1 MIYAGEII
9 DPNIDALRENM
20 RSDLS
25 FYNFSSKDGIVDAR
39 FKGNL
44 SRFINHGDCGDDN
57 LRSEDMMSEG
67 RYKIGFY
74 ASRLIEV
81 GEELFFNYDGQGLLY
96 QNFKEKYPFIRS
108 SRRQSNKMRNWSQ
121 YKCFIEYYY
130 VSNCTIIIKYMQK
143 VKEHSYPPWIIS
155 IVVVEFD
162 LDEGTTSSP
171 RSKSHAFSSS
181 STWTPTR

>member
-1 MIYAGEII
+1 MRVGRSGVSGAGLGLFAAEKIEKEDLVMIYAGEII

-74 ASRLIEV
+74 ASRLIEI
-81 GEELFFNYDGQGLLY
+81 GEELFFNYDG
-96 QNFKEKYPFIRS
+96 
-108 SRRQSNKMRNWSQ
+108 
-121 YKCFIEYYY
+121 
-130 VSNCTIIIKYMQK
+130 
-143 VKEHSYPPWIIS
+143 
-155 IVVVEFD
+155 
-162 LDEGTTSSP
+162 
-171 RSKSHAFSSS
+171 
-181 STWTPTR
+181 

>member
-1 MIYAGEII
+1 MKKFKKVRVGRSGVSGAGLGLFAAEKIEKEDLVMIYAGEII

-108 SRRQSNKMRNWSQ
+108 SRRQSNKMRN
-121 YKCFIEYYY
+121 
-130 VSNCTIIIKYMQK
+130 
-143 VKEHSYPPWIIS
+143 
-155 IVVVEFD
+155 
-162 LDEGTTSSP
+162 
-171 RSKSHAFSSS
+171 
-181 STWTPTR
+181 